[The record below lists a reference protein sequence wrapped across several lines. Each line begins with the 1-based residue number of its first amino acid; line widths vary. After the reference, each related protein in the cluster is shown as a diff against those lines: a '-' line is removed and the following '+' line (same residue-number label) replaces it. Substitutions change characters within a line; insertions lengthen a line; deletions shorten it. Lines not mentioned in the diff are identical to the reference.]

1 MAVKERNVDLV
12 RFLLA
17 ENVDPSPR
25 MRKDGQTPLHMAVN
39 ERKNIRVI
47 ELLVVFGADVN
58 ARYVSEFESSII
70 KHPMLAMTLQDIAGS
85 PATHCI

>member
-39 ERKNIRVI
+39 ERQNLAIV
-47 ELLVVFGADVN
+47 ELLVEYGADVN
-58 ARYVSEFESSII
+58 ARYVS
-70 KHPMLAMTLQDIAGS
+70 
-85 PATHCI
+85 

>member
-12 RFLLA
+12 RFLLG

-39 ERKNIRVI
+39 ERQNLAIV
-47 ELLVVFGADVN
+47 ELLVEYGADVN
-58 ARYVSEFESSII
+58 ARYIS
-70 KHPMLAMTLQDIAGS
+70 
-85 PATHCI
+85 

>member
-12 RFLLA
+12 RFLLG

-39 ERKNIRVI
+39 ERQNLAIV
-47 ELLVVFGADVN
+47 ELLVEYGADVN
-58 ARYVSEFESSII
+58 ARYVS
-70 KHPMLAMTLQDIAGS
+70 
-85 PATHCI
+85 